1 MSKFSEIEEMYLKR
15 MFEVHSQTPDA
26 IVKTTQLAE
35 IMGISPASV
44 TEMIQRLSDRGMVT
58 HIPYRG
64 SRLTPEGFQLAASV
78 KRREYLLQILLSD
91 VIGYKGN
98 VHDVACKME
107 HAVDPDL
114 EATID
119 RFLGFPEL
127 SADGSRIPGVK
138 RAVEPIGIGALL
150 PVSAI
155 PDGTS
160 ASVEVIL
167 ASEVEAVTL
176 RETGLMAGSKLVNLN
191 GEITID
197 GERCEISPE
206 MSMKILVRV
215 TELGA

>member
-176 RETGLMAGSKLVNLN
+176 RETGLMAGSKIVNLN

>member
-114 EATID
+114 ESTID

-176 RETGLMAGSKLVNLN
+176 RETGLMAGSKIVNLN

-215 TELGA
+215 T

>member
-1 MSKFSEIEEMYLKR
+1 MSEFSEIEEMYLKR
-15 MFEVHSQTPDA
+15 IFEIHSQTPEA

-35 IMGISPASV
+35 IMSISPASV

-64 SRLTPEGFQLAASV
+64 SRLTPEGFQLAASI

-98 VHDVACKME
+98 VKDVACKME
-107 HAVDPDL
+107 HAVEPDL

-127 SADGSRIPGVK
+127 SADGSRIPGIH
-138 RAVEPIGIGALL
+138 RAVEPIGTGALL
-150 PVSAI
+150 PISAI
-155 PDGTS
+155 PEGTS

-167 ASEVEAVTL
+167 ASKVEAVTL
-176 RETGLMAGSKLVNLN
+176 RETGLMVGSKVLNLN
-191 GEITID
+191 GEISID
-197 GERCEISPE
+197 DKRCEISPG

-215 TELGA
+215 TEMGA

>member
-160 ASVEVIL
+160 AYVEVIL

>member
-1 MSKFSEIEEMYLKR
+1 MLEFSEIEEMYLKR

-64 SRLTPEGFQLAASV
+64 SRLTPEGFKLAASI

-98 VHDVACKME
+98 VKDVACKME
-107 HAVDPDL
+107 HAVEHDL

-119 RFLGFPEL
+119 RFLGYPEL
-127 SADGSRIPGVK
+127 ATDGSRIPGVH
-138 RAVEPIGIGALL
+138 RAVEPMGIGSLL
-150 PVSAI
+150 PVGAI
-155 PDGTS
+155 PEGTS

-176 RETGLMAGSKLVNLN
+176 KSIGIVVGSKLSNLN
-191 GEITID
+191 GEISID
-197 GERCEISPE
+197 GNRCEFSPG
-206 MSMKILVRV
+206 MSMKVLVRV
-215 TELGA
+215 TEMEA